1 MHKRLPPL
9 NALRV
14 FAAAARTENFMQA
27 GENLYVTQGAVSRQ
41 IKQLEEWLGVPVFTR
56 THRGVQLTPAGR
68 QLATAVDTAFQHID
82 TVVQNLQHH
91 NLRQQLAINLPPTFA
106 TRWMAPR
113 LPDFRRQFANI
124 DLSIS
129 THDVHAPRDVR
140 HCDCVIAFS
149 DQAWADGDCSLL
161 MVEQH
166 VMLAS
171 PVLWVDTQPPRLEEA
186 TLLHITDGN
195 VRMPMWEH
203 WCAAQGLTEV
213 NPKPGLSFSTLDQ
226 VINAALAGAGVAIV
240 DEAMVPKEL
249 AAGSLRPLSDVKV
262 AGPHGYWFVNLARD
276 ADSRALVGLFRDWL
290 ATQFAPAASQ

>member
-1 MHKRLPPL
+1 MATPTMHKRLPPL

-27 GENLYVTQGAVSRQ
+27 GESLFVTQGAVSRQ

-113 LPDFRRQFANI
+113 LPDFRRQFPHI

-166 VMLAS
+166 VMVAS
-171 PVLWVDTQPPRLEEA
+171 PVLWNGDQPPRLEEA

-226 VINAALAGAGVAIV
+226 VINAAVAGAGVAIV
-240 DEAMVPKEL
+240 DEAMVPREL
-249 AAGSLRPLSDVKV
+249 ATGSLRPLSDVKV

-276 ADSRALVGLFRDWL
+276 AESRALVGLFRDWL
-290 ATQFAPAASQ
+290 AGQF

>member
-14 FAAAARTENFMQA
+14 FAAAARTESFMQA
-27 GENLYVTQGAVSRQ
+27 CESLYVTQGAVSRQ

-68 QLATAVDTAFQHID
+68 QLSTAVDTAFQHIE

-113 LPDFRRQFANI
+113 LPDFRRQFAHI

-129 THDVHAPRDVR
+129 THDVHALRDVR

-171 PVLWVDTQPPRLEEA
+171 PVLWVDTQPPRLEDA

-195 VRMPMWEH
+195 VRMPMWEQ

-249 AAGSLRPLSDVKV
+249 AAGSLRHLSDVKV

-290 ATQFAPAASQ
+290 ASQFAPA

>member
-1 MHKRLPPL
+1 MPPRLPPL

-27 GENLYVTQGAVSRQ
+27 GESLFVTQGAVSRQ
-41 IKQLEEWLGVPVFTR
+41 IKQLEVWLGVPVFTR

-113 LPDFRRQFANI
+113 LPDFRRQFPHI

-129 THDVHAPRDVR
+129 THDVHAPRALREER

-171 PVLWVDTQPPRLEEA
+171 PVLWVDAQPPRLEDA

-226 VINAALAGAGVAIV
+226 VINAAVAGAGVAIV

-276 ADSRALVGLFRDWL
+276 AESRALVGLFRDWL
-290 ATQFAPAASQ
+290 GSQFA

>member
-27 GENLYVTQGAVSRQ
+27 GESLYVTQGAVSRQ
-41 IKQLEEWLGVPVFTR
+41 IKQLEVWLGVPVFTR
-56 THRGVQLTPAGR
+56 THRGVLLTPAGR

-113 LPDFRRQFANI
+113 LPDFRRQFAHI
-124 DLSIS
+124 DLSIT
-129 THDVHAPRDVR
+129 THDVHALRDVR
-140 HCDCVIAFS
+140 HCDCAIAFS
-149 DQAWADGDCSLL
+149 AQAWADGDCSLL

-171 PVLWVDTQPPRLEEA
+171 PMLWNGAQAPRLKDA

-195 VRMPMWEH
+195 VRMPIWEH
-203 WCAAQGLTEV
+203 WCAAQGLTDV

-249 AAGSLRPLSDVKV
+249 AAGSLRPLSDIKV

-290 ATQFAPAASQ
+290 ASQFG